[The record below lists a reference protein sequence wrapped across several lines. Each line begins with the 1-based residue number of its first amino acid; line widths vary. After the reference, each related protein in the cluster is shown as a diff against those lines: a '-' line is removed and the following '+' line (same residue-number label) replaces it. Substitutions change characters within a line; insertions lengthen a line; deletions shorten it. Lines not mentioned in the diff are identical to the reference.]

1 MGALLHYSSLARRF
15 SPADLARAAA
25 RRAYRAAREALYQPA
40 PVNAEAILSS
50 FDATL
55 ESLPARVLRERPV
68 WSDASRRPDVVAAL
82 SRVPGGQERA
92 LDRAQRAARREFRL
106 FGSSISFA
114 DRDRIDWSL
123 DPVSGRRYPMLP
135 SRSLRLDEGGMD
147 PKLPWA
153 LGRLDQLIALGQG
166 YWVAPD
172 AAQREPFAA
181 EFKRQATDFIASN
194 PLGVGIHWTSPMEV
208 ALRASNLALGLAMVR
223 TSPSAADARFLL
235 TVMRSLVEHCE
246 FVEAHLEDR
255 AVVPNNH
262 LIANFVGLL
271 VVGLVFP
278 ELPTSARQVP
288 RAVSGLREQMQAQ
301 VHEDGYSFEG
311 SVPYHRLSLEL
322 FTLAQV
328 VARSSSVELGGT
340 FTDRL
345 RKMFGVAKAYC
356 SEAGIAPQV
365 GDNDSGRA
373 LVLRDRASL
382 DHGYLAALGAALLRE
397 AALKRTGDG
406 VPDEVVWL
414 LGGRALEDFERMEGS
429 APPQTFSSP
438 AGGLHLFRGGAA
450 LVAVSAGP
458 NGQNGIGGH
467 SHNDKLSFE
476 LHLSGAPVIVD
487 PGSPTYL
494 RDRAQRNAFRST
506 RAHNTVQL
514 DDREQSPLDPERPFA
529 LGDEARARVEVW
541 DHSASRTTLI
551 ASHFGY
557 ATFSPPVQ
565 ILRTFLLHETSRAL
579 VVSDQVLGGGS
590 HSAVGR
596 LHLPDCEVRLRDA
609 TEEELARATS
619 ARPEPQPARPE
630 RKASECEPGVEGS
643 PEVRLGTPSEPSTPL
658 RYARA
663 ERGLRYARAERG
675 LRYARAE
682 RGVRYA
688 RAERIMCA
696 ELGPA
701 HSPRAVVLLESDLK
715 LEVQESL
722 YSPSY
727 GEVQRAAVLVYSR
740 RGKLPLALT
749 IIVLFG

>member
-1 MGALLHYSSLARRF
+1 MLGALLHYSSLARRF

-25 RRAYRAAREALYQPA
+25 RRAYRTAREALYQPA
-40 PVNAEAILSS
+40 PVGAEAILAA

-68 WSDASRRPDVVAAL
+68 WSDASRRADVLAAL
-82 SRVPGGQERA
+82 SKVPGSEQRA
-92 LDRAQRAARREFRL
+92 LDRAQRAVRREFRL
-106 FGSSISFA
+106 FGSSISFG
-114 DRDRIDWSL
+114 DRHRIDWSL
-123 DPVSGRRYPMLP
+123 DPIARRRYPLLP
-135 SRSLRLDEGGMD
+135 SRSLRLAERGGMD
-147 PKLPWA
+147 PKYPWA

-166 YWVAPD
+166 YWVARD
-172 AAQREPFAA
+172 AEQREPFAA
-181 EFKRQATDFIASN
+181 EFKRQATDFIARN

-223 TSPSAADARFLL
+223 TSPRAADARFLL

-262 LIANFVGLL
+262 LIADFVGLL

-322 FTLAQV
+322 FTLAHV
-328 VARSSSVELGGT
+328 VARSNAVELGSA
-340 FTDRL
+340 FAARL

-356 SEAGIAPQV
+356 SEAGIAPQI

-373 LVLRDRASL
+373 LALRDRASL
-382 DHGYLAALGAALLRE
+382 DHGYLAALGAVLFGD

-406 VPDEVVWL
+406 APDEAAWL
-414 LGGRALEDFERMEGS
+414 LGERALDDFERMQGS
-429 APPQTFSSP
+429 AAPQSFGSP
-438 AGGLHLFRGGAA
+438 AGGLHLFRGAGA
-450 LVAVSAGP
+450 LVALSAGP

-476 LHLSGAPVIVD
+476 LHLNGAPVIVD

-494 RDRAQRNAFRST
+494 RDLAQRNAFRST
-506 RAHNTVQL
+506 SAHNTVQL
-514 DDREQSPLDPERPFA
+514 DGREQSPLDPERPFA
-529 LGDEARARVEVW
+529 LPDEARARVEELE
-541 DHSASRTTLI
+541 HSAWCTTLI
-551 ASHFGY
+551 ANHFGY
-557 ATFSPPVQ
+557 ATFKPPVQ
-565 ILRTFLLHETSRAL
+565 VRRAFLLHHASRAL
-579 VVSDQVLGGGS
+579 VVSDQLLGGGS

-596 LHLPDCEVRLRDA
+596 LHLPDCEVRLREA
-609 TEEELARATS
+609 TEEEIARAWSATS
-619 ARPEPQPARPE
+619 AR
-630 RKASECEPGVEGS
+630 
-643 PEVRLGTPSEPSTPL
+643 
-658 RYARA
+658 A
-663 ERGLRYARAERG
+663 ERFAP
-675 LRYARAE
+675 
-682 RGVRYA
+682 
-688 RAERIMCA
+688 MCA
-696 ELGPA
+696 ELGPV

-715 LEVQESL
+715 LDVEESL

-740 RGKLPLALT
+740 QGKLPLALT